1 MHIRSENCFACVQAA
16 LTTNCEAVI
25 AHAQARKASKGA
37 VIIEAV
43 QLAQDN
49 TNQTSQAVRFPP
61 AGANAAS
68 LQSPA
73 ERKTLPPNTSKHRK
87 RKSR

>member
-1 MHIRSENCFACVQAA
+1 MISNFCFARAQAA
-16 LTTNCEAVI
+16 LTTNCEAVT
-25 AHAQARKASKGA
+25 AHAQARKAYKGA
-37 VIIEAV
+37 VIIEGV

-49 TNQTSQAVRFPP
+49 TNQRSQAVRFPP
-61 AGANAAS
+61 AGAHAAA

-73 ERKTLPPNTSKHRK
+73 ERKTLLPNTSKQRK